1 MNPSILKRT
10 FLVIPAFL
18 LSILTCAAQDDPSDA
33 LTGTWTKKLNQRAI
47 TIKINSD
54 HTYQVEFAGDAEID
68 VFGSCEISGTQVTFN
83 DEGGEYGADVPGT
96 YEFKVNGTTVTFT
109 EVDDPVYGRRSLLEG
124 NWSKSAE
131 AAD

>member
-1 MNPSILKRT
+1 MNPANFTRT
-10 FLVIPAFL
+10 LMLTSAFL
-18 LSILTCAAQDDPSDA
+18 FSILTCAGQDDSSDA
-33 LTGTWTKKLNQRAI
+33 LTGTWTKMLNQRAL
-47 TIKINSD
+47 TIEIMSD